1 MASSERLQNEILLKE
16 EAFLK
21 EQRAKLTEQLNKLKV
36 RMFALSWCSVHVFSR
51 METCNVVVFFGRC
64 DENRQNMYE
73 WYEPI
78 SATKHTILNGRS
90 LTETIKQT
98 NKKNTRHVENPDCR
112 EAEQLALY
120 KIRLWAW
127 ALELKLIYLKELK
140 TVSPT
145 ACHLQGSAP
154 PKKCEKLK
162 HLRNVFFHSQQSMQ
176 SRFTRCVCTSK
187 QLLVWDL
194 KTMFKSSYTIARGGG
209 GGEGTPP

>member
-1 MASSERLQNEILLKE
+1 MFSTCIFKDGKLQCCS
-16 EAFLK
+16 FLWALWWK
-21 EQRAKLTEQLNKLKV
+21 PPEYVWMIWADLCNKT
-36 RMFALSWCSVHVFSR
+36 HHI
-51 METCNVVVFFGRC
+51 
-64 DENRQNMYE
+64 E
-73 WYEPI
+73 WKKFNWNHK
-78 SATKHTILNGRS
+78 TK
-90 LTETIKQT
+90 Q
-98 NKKNTRHVENPDCR
+98 KKNTRHVENPDCR

-176 SRFTRCVCTSK
+176 SRFRFFRCVCTSK
-187 QLLVWDL
+187 QLLVWVL
-194 KTMFKSSYTIARGGG
+194 S
-209 GGEGTPP
+209 